1 MKHWLPV
8 AAVIVVILAGLAII
22 GAWALSLA
30 APKQAGTAAAIAIPA
45 AMIIFAALVWLGRRG
60 Q

>member
-8 AAVIVVILAGLAII
+8 AAVILAGLAIV
-22 GAWALSLA
+22 GAYALSM
-30 APKQAGTAAAIAIPA
+30 AGKHAQGIAAAIAIPA
-45 AMIIFAALVWLGRRG
+45 AAVIFGALVWLGRRK